1 MQPKYEIIMIDLRAL
16 RLLIP
21 LAICS
26 LCIHLNA
33 QTDSVYDGT
42 VHYFWTGD
50 GNHVRYGLMDTTG
63 NIICRP
69 SFSQIGAP
77 FFDFKSGPVPA
88 AQGRKW
94 GYINAKGEWVV
105 RPMFEYAGYFHNGL
119 AKVVVKDKIGY
130 IRQDGTMAIEPRFEE
145 GDDFLDTITVVRG
158 YFQNKFQNLY
168 INTCGK
174 ILWEEKFC
182 FAWPFQDGIAEGS
195 TCKFNEGEEQLWGA
209 IDANGE
215 YLFTPQFKSPPQFL
229 NKNAALVETDSLWG
243 IISVD
248 GHWIVPPKYNVG
260 YRAWA
265 GDLAWVLTEN
275 DDKWSLI
282 GSDGKVITE
291 RKFDE
296 TDAFYEGLAAVKIG
310 DRYGFIDTTGAVV
323 LTLEPEYY
331 PMHFSDGLALVV
343 QTGDSTDRWGYIN
356 KKGEWV
362 IPPQYVDADHF
373 YGGLAYVILS
383 NDPKDRRSGY
393 INHRGQV
400 VWQHKDKYPIE
411 IWRF

>member
-1 MQPKYEIIMIDLRAL
+1 MINFRTF

-33 QTDSVYDGT
+33 QKDSVYEGP
-42 VHYFWTGD
+42 VHHFWTGY

-69 SFSQIGAP
+69 TFSQIGVP
-77 FFDFKSGPVPA
+77 YFDLKSEPVPA
-88 AQGRKW
+88 AKGRKW
-94 GYINAKGEWVV
+94 GFINTKGEWVV
-105 RPMFEYAGYFHNGL
+105 RPQFEYAGYFHNGL

-182 FAWPFQDGIAEGS
+182 FAWPFQDGIAEGR
-195 TCKFNEGEEQLWGA
+195 TCMFNDGEEELWGA
-209 IDANGE
+209 INANGE
-215 YLFTPQFKSPPQFL
+215 YLFTPQFKSPPDFL
-229 NKNAALVETDSLWG
+229 NKNAALAEKDSLWG
-243 IISVD
+243 IINID
-248 GHWIVPPKYNVG
+248 GQWIVPPLFESAFKAYS
-260 YRAWA
+260 
-265 GDLAWVLTEN
+265 GDLAWTKREGKWTLTTH
-275 DDKWSLI
+275 
-282 GSDGKVITE
+282 DGKTVTAQQ
-291 RKFDE
+291 FD
-296 TDAFYEGLAAVKIG
+296 DVGIFHEGLAAVKIG
-310 DRYGFIDTTGAVV
+310 DHYGFIDSTGTVV
-323 LTLEPEYY
+323 FTLEPEYY

-343 QTGDSTDRWGYIN
+343 QTIDSTDRWGYIN

>member
-1 MQPKYEIIMIDLRAL
+1 MNLRTL
-16 RLLIP
+16 RLLIL

-42 VHYFWTGD
+42 VHYFWTGN

-63 NIICRP
+63 NVICRP
-69 SFSQIGAP
+69 SFSQIGVP
-77 FFDFKSGPVPA
+77 YFDLKSEPVPA
-88 AQGRKW
+88 AKGRKW
-94 GYINAKGEWVV
+94 GFINTKGEWVV
-105 RPMFEYAGYFHNGL
+105 RPQFEYADYFHNGL
-119 AKVVVKDKIGY
+119 AKVIVKGKTGY

-215 YLFTPQFKSPPQFL
+215 YLFTPQFKSPPEFL
-229 NKNAALVETDSLWG
+229 NKSAALAEKDSLWG
-243 IISVD
+243 ILNID
-248 GHWIVPPKYNVG
+248 GLWIVPPLFESAFKAYS
-260 YRAWA
+260 
-265 GDLAWVLTEN
+265 GDLAWTKREGKWTLTTH
-275 DDKWSLI
+275 
-282 GSDGKVITE
+282 DGKTVTAQQ
-291 RKFDE
+291 FDDVE
-296 TDAFYEGLAAVKIG
+296 IFYEGLAAVKIG
-310 DRYGFIDTTGAVV
+310 DRYGFIDTTGTVV
-323 LTLEPEYY
+323 FTLEPEYY
-331 PMHFSDGLALVV
+331 PMHFSDGLALVLY
-343 QTGDSTDRWGYIN
+343 TGGSTNRWGYIN
-356 KKGEWV
+356 KKGKWV
-362 IPPQYVDADHF
+362 IPPQFSDANHF
-373 YGGLAYVILS
+373 HGGLAYVILS
-383 NDPKDRRSGY
+383 DNPKDRRSGY

-400 VWQHKDKYPIE
+400 VWQFKDKYPVE
-411 IWRF
+411 ILRF